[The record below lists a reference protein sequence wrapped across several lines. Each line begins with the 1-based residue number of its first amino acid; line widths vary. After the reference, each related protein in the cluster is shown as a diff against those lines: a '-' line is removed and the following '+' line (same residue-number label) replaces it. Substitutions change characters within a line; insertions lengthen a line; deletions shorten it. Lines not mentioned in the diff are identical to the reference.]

1 MVRNRAEEIQAIH
14 AKGFDMTRERSYK
27 LEDVNHQ
34 NSMGYNLPNGLVDY
48 GSIKIGARKVDDAT
62 LDLGLGTYK
71 KVNPIANKVGVL
83 KAIQDGDLKTMRE
96 ISEFF
101 YKTSGIYARIIRYMA
116 FMYRYD
122 QYVTPYV
129 NDEKMTAE
137 KIKKPFLGCLQ
148 ILDNFNVKKNLGEI
162 ALKVLKYGAYYGY
175 KVKTSKGYVLQELP
189 VNFCRSRLNQCGNP
203 VVEFDMKFFDT
214 FYRDTEQKMRV
225 LKLFPKEFQKGYALY
240 KSGKLVPVFPGDGNS
255 WYTLDP
261 AMAVKFNATGDNDYP
276 MFISVIP
283 LIIDLDEAQEL
294 DKKKSLQRLVKLI
307 IQKMPLDKNGDLIF
321 DIDEAQ
327 QMHNNAV
334 QMLSRVIGTDVLTT
348 FAEVEVASLSNQN
361 AATAQTDDLERVE
374 RQVFNEAGVS
384 QNQFNT
390 DGNLALDK
398 SMLNDEATLYDMIL
412 QFEGFLNGL
421 LDEYNTHPKKIEFRV
436 QILPT
441 TIYNYKELSKLYKE
455 QTQLGY
461 SKILPQLALGQS
473 QSSILANAYFEN
485 DVLDLVHTFIP
496 PLMSSTM
503 NSDVLDKTG
512 GKGNTDP
519 SKNGEGAGRKEKPD
533 GEKSEKTIKNI
544 ESKG

>member
-27 LEDVNHQ
+27 IEDVNHQ
-34 NSMGYNLPNGLVDY
+34 NSMGYNLPNGLTDY

-62 LDLGLGTYK
+62 LDLNLGAYK
-71 KVNPIANKVGVL
+71 KVNPIATKVGVL
-83 KAIQDGDLKTMRE
+83 KAIHDGDLKTMRE

-129 NDEKMTAE
+129 NDEKMSAE

-412 QFEGFLNGL
+412 QFEGFLNSL

-512 GKGNTDP
+512 GKTNKDLAKT
-519 SKNGEGAGRKEKPD
+519 GEGAGRKEKPD